1 MTHNLAG
8 ILRLVLVTD
17 DALIGGR
24 DLVALC
30 QAAERGGVTAV
41 QLRLKRAS
49 AGELAAAARELLAAL
64 NVPLFVNDR
73 LDVALAVGAAGVHL
87 GPDDIPVAMARR
99 IVPEGF
105 LLGASVGSAAEAG
118 QGAVA
123 DYWGVGP
130 LRGTATKAD
139 AGSAIGVDGFARI
152 AQLAPKGVPCIAIGG
167 VLPEDVAEVRAA
179 GGAGVAVVRGILGTE
194 DVESAARAY
203 SELVAK
209 ATGSAPDRHPGESRG
224 PGSCPGARINRMRG
238 RTDRGGHMP
247 TPIQMHSTSC
257 AG

>member
-8 ILRLVLVTD
+8 ILKLVLVTD
-17 DALIGGR
+17 DALVGGR

-41 QLRLKRAS
+41 QLRLKQAS
-49 AGELAAAARELLAAL
+49 ARDLAAAARALLAAL
-64 NVPLFVNDR
+64 RVPLVVNDR

-99 IVPEGF
+99 VVPAGF

-118 QGAVA
+118 QGAEA

-139 AGSAIGVDGFARI
+139 AGGAIGVEGFRK
-152 AQLAPKGVPCIAIGG
+152 LVRMAPEGLPCVAIGG
-167 VLPEDVAEVRAA
+167 VLPGDVAEVQAA
-179 GGAGVAVVRGILGTE
+179 GGAGVAVVRGILGEE
-194 DVESAARAY
+194 DVEAAARAY
-203 SELVAK
+203 S
-209 ATGSAPDRHPGESRG
+209 SP
-224 PGSCPGARINRMRG
+224 
-238 RTDRGGHMP
+238 
-247 TPIQMHSTSC
+247 
-257 AG
+257 